1 MNIVKK
7 IAKNYTDTQELG
19 QVFRIALPILLSN
32 GSLTVMH
39 VTDRLFLSK
48 VGQVEIAAQMSGGMT
63 SHVLVS
69 FFVGLIGYAS
79 ALVAQYYGAN
89 QFQNCTRS
97 IIQALYVALVSY
109 PLLILF
115 IPLIKYVYIWTNQ
128 EKELSTLALLYA
140 RMMLMGC
147 IFFPT
152 GIVTALQA
160 HFRKSLLLIPQNFH
174 LSRENIP

>member
-1 MNIVKK
+1 MNVVEK

-128 EKELSTLALLYA
+128 EKELSTLVAEQLASKAKSMKITKVYFDRGIYKYHGRIKLLA
-140 RMMLMGC
+140 EEL
-147 IFFPT
+147 
-152 GIVTALQA
+152 
-160 HFRKSLLLIPQNFH
+160 SLIH
-174 LSRENIP
+174 I